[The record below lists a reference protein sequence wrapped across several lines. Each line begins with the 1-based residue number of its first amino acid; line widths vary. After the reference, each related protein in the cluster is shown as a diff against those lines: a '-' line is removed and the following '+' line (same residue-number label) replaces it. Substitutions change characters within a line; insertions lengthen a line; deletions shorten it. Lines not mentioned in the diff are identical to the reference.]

1 MLPAPPKTTFASDNA
16 SGMSPEVLEALVAAN
31 EGYSIAYGADGLTE
45 ELRSE
50 MNTLFGQEVSTFLA
64 WGGTGANVVALQS
77 LIQPWQGVICTQSSH
92 INVDECGAPERFLG
106 SKLIDLP
113 SLDAKLT
120 PDLVT
125 AQLDVLGVVHHVQ
138 PGAISVTQ
146 STEYGTVYSV
156 KELQTVIAAAHAG
169 GLRVHMDGARV
180 ANAAASLGC
189 SVADFTCAVGVDVLS
204 FGGTKNGMAY
214 GEAIIVF
221 DPELATAVEYLQK
234 QSAQLPSKMRYISA
248 QFSALLKNDLWLLQ
262 ARHANAMAQLLADGV
277 AGISKVQI
285 TQPVQ
290 ANAVFV
296 TLPPES
302 ISKLQAW
309 SPFYTWERENEV
321 RWMTSFAT
329 QESDVETFLEGVHVI
344 VDG

>member
-1 MLPAPPKTTFASDNA
+1 MLPTPPKTTFASDNA
-16 SGMSPEVLEALVAAN
+16 SGVAPEVLEALVAAN
-31 EGYSIAYGADGLTE
+31 EGYSIAYGDDDLTE

-50 MNTLFGQEVSTFLA
+50 MNTIFGQEVSTFLA

-77 LIQPWQGVICTQSSH
+77 LIQPWQGVVCTQSSH

-113 SLDAKLT
+113 SPDAKLT

-156 KELQTVIAAAHAG
+156 KELQAVIAAAHAG

-180 ANAAASLGC
+180 ANAAASLEC

-221 DPELATAVEYLQK
+221 DPELASAVEYLQK

-248 QFSALLKNDLWLLQ
+248 QFSALLKNDLWLIQ

-277 AGISKVQI
+277 ADISKVQI
-285 TQPVQ
+285 TQPTQ

-302 ISKLQAW
+302 IPKLQAW

-321 RWMTSFAT
+321 RWMTSFDT
-329 QESDVETFLEGVHVI
+329 QESDVETFLEGVHAI
-344 VDG
+344 VGG